1 LISRSKTLKPAAFL
15 DRDGVLN
22 VDTGYVFRR
31 EDFVW
36 VAGAKEAVRLL
47 NEMGYFVFVVTNQSG
62 IARGYY
68 TEADVAFLHRWVNRE
83 LNVCD
88 ARVSAFYYCPHHP
101 EAAVESY
108 RMACKCRKPA
118 PGLLLRALKEWPVD
132 RDRSFLIGDKRIDIE
147 AAAGAGLPGYLFEWP
162 DLYEFVKDLLTRRGD
177 KFFERTGQ

>member
-1 LISRSKTLKPAAFL
+1 MISRSKALRPAVFL

-83 LNVCD
+83 LNACG
-88 ARVSAFYYCPHHP
+88 ARVDAFYYCPHHP
-101 EAAVESY
+101 EAAVELY
-108 RMACKCRKPA
+108 RKACSCRKPA
-118 PGLLLRALKEWPVD
+118 PGLILRALKEWPVD
-132 RDRSFLIGDKRIDIE
+132 RGRSFLIGDKRRDLE
-147 AAAGAGLPGYLFEWP
+147 AAAGAGLPGYLFEGP
-162 DLYEFVKDLLTRRGD
+162 DLYEFVRHILAHNLKMLP
-177 KFFERTGQ
+177 